1 MSADVLALEIEA
13 ARARLLVLRM
23 LQAGGSGH
31 LGGALS
37 CIDIVTALYFDTLR
51 IDPSNPH
58 DDTRDRFLLSAGHK
72 AMAQYAVLARRG
84 YFPEDLLDTYGGLDS
99 KFGGHPDMHKVP
111 GVEANTGALGHGLAI
126 AAGMALGLRMDGTAS
141 RVFTILGDGELPEGS
156 NWEGA
161 SIAAHH
167 GLDNLVAFIDV
178 NELQISGRTTNVMNM
193 EPIADKFEA
202 FGWAVTTIDGND
214 MRQVTETLRSAPLEH
229 GRPTAIVART
239 VKAKG
244 LSALE
249 DTAQSHYWK
258 PDAEALLEAHIELSN
273 TLEHK
278 IKVRFEEL
286 MLTNRDTK

>member
-51 IDPSNPH
+51 IDPGNPH
-58 DDTRDRFLLSAGHK
+58 DQTRDRFLLSAGHK

-84 YFPEDLLDTYGGLDS
+84 YFAEDLLDTYGGLDS
-99 KFGGHPDMHKVP
+99 KFAGHPDMHKVP

-178 NELQISGRTTNVMNM
+178 NELQISGRTRNVMNM

-214 MRQVTETLRSAPLEH
+214 MRQVTETLRSAPLEQ
-229 GRPTAIVART
+229 GRPTAVVART

-244 LSALE
+244 LTALE
-249 DTAQSHYWK
+249 DTPQSHYWK
-258 PDAEALLEAHIELSN
+258 PDAEALLDAHIELSN

-278 IKVRFEEL
+278 IKVRSEEL